1 MLDESRVSPDQTHL
15 GWRSL
20 PADGHDGQD
29 RLVLRGPYDQ
39 PAELA
44 SDEPLVTF
52 LTEDTTSQEP
62 AGAVEDAS
70 VEAPSFLWSS
80 SNDDDTTVTPPGG
93 MNDESNPLLVFSDQE
108 AEQTASSDSAT
119 IFS

>member
-20 PADGHDGQD
+20 PADGNDGQD
-29 RLVLRGPYDQ
+29 RLVLRGPLDQ
-39 PAELA
+39 LKSLV

-52 LTEDTTSQEP
+52 LNEETTTQEP

-70 VEAPSFLWSS
+70 VEAPSFLWRSS
-80 SNDDDTTVTPPGG
+80 DDDSTAAPPGG
-93 MNDESNPLLVFSDQE
+93 KNDESTPLVVFSGQE
-108 AEQTASSDSAT
+108 AEQTSSNDSAT